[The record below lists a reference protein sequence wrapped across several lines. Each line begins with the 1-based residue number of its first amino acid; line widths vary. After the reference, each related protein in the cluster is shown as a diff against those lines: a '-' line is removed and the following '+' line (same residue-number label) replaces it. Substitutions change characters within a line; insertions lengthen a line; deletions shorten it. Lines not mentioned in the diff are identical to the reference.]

1 VFEAVASPARRGQ
14 QFFTLA
20 VSGIAHIAALAFLVV
35 LPLLY
40 ITDQLPDP
48 PDVMAFV
55 VDAPAPPPP
64 PPPPPPPAAQQRR
77 DPVKPK
83 VQPEAVRTPAPPAPV
98 EAPKAIAPEP
108 LPAVP
113 VQEFGGVEG
122 GVIGGIAGGVV
133 GGVPTM
139 PLPPPPPPPPP
150 MPAQP
155 IRVGGDIEAPTLVH
169 RVNPEYPSIAVSG
182 KIEGVVIL
190 EATVDE
196 RGAVEDVRVLRSHP
210 LLDRA
215 AVDAVKQWRY
225 KPLQLNGR
233 ATPFILTVTVSFN
246 L

>member
-1 VFEAVASPARRGQ
+1 V
-14 QFFTLA
+14 
-20 VSGIAHIAALAFLVV
+20 AALAILVV

-40 ITDQLPDP
+40 FTDQLPDP
-48 PDVMAFV
+48 PDMMAFV
-55 VDAPAPPPP
+55 IDAPAPPPP
-64 PPPPPPPAAQQRR
+64 PPPPPPPARPQAPQRR
-77 DPVKPK
+77 EPVKPK
-83 VQPEAVRTPAPPAPV
+83 AAPDVVRAAAPAPV
-98 EAPKAIAPEP
+98 EAPATITPDV

-122 GVIGGIAGGVV
+122 GVPGGIAGGVV
-133 GGVPTM
+133 GGVPMM
-139 PLPPPPPPPPP
+139 PPPPAPPPPPK
-150 MPAQP
+150 PAKP
-155 IRVGGDIEAPTLVH
+155 VRVGGEIEAPTLVH

-182 KIEGVVIL
+182 KIEGIVIL

-215 AVDAVKQWRY
+215 ALDAVRQWRY